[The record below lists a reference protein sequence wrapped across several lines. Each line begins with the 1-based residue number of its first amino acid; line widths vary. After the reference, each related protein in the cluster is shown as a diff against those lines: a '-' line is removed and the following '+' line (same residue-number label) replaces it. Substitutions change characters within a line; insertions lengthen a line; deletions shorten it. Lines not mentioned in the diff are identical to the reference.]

1 MYEHK
6 YVSPASVS
14 VQMTCIC
21 IDCKNRLHFRRFDA
35 RYDGLPHVRRLE
47 RRSRFVSPANRSSPL
62 EDHVAQFAQDEES

>member
-1 MYEHK
+1 MYEQK
-6 YVSPASVS
+6 YVFSCIVFDADD
-14 VQMTCIC
+14 CIC
-21 IDCKNRLHFRRFDA
+21 LDCENRFHFRRFDA